1 VSARRG
7 LVWSLGALAAF
18 AILGGVVWARFDEV
32 RRASEAVSWPWVL
45 AALGSALA
53 SHACVGLALS
63 ETLAVLGHDLGGPL
77 VLGIA
82 LVSTTANYLVSAGG
96 VTGFALKAH
105 LLHKR
110 RVPVATTVTASAVT
124 TAILYAVLALILAEG
139 FATLLLRAGGA
150 KLAILESG
158 FGLLVLLAGAAF
170 LLVAFF
176 NHQVRGRLA
185 RRLFRLTNRAAYKMS
200 SREIPPEDFA
210 AFEMQLNQGLARIGA
225 GRGRLTRTVLYTC
238 LDWGFAM
245 FSLWLCF
252 RATGVVLPVG
262 HLSAA
267 FTTGQAATL
276 IPVLPGG
283 LGAAEG
289 SITALMTGFDVDAG
303 DALVAAMLFRL
314 CYYVVPSLLSVL
326 VLWGLKV
333 SEPAVFE
340 EAAAD
345 LERGLSPHRPAP
357 KVPHAP

>member
-1 VSARRG
+1 MSARRG
-7 LVWSLGALAAF
+7 LVLSLGAVVAL
-18 AILGGVVWARFDEV
+18 AILAVLVGTRLEQVE
-32 RRASEAVSWPWVL
+32 RAGETVSWIWFW
-45 AALGSALA
+45 AAAASALA
-53 SHACVGLALS
+53 SHAMVGLALS
-63 ETLAVLGHDLGGPL
+63 ETLAVLGHDVGAPS

-110 RVPVATTVTASAVT
+110 RVPIATTVTASAVT
-124 TAILYAVLALILAEG
+124 SAILYAVLAVILGQG
-139 FATLLLRAGGA
+139 FVTLLLRAGGA
-150 KLAILESG
+150 KVAILESG
-158 FGLLVLLAGAAF
+158 FGLGLLLAGAAF

-176 NHQVRGRLA
+176 NRKVRGRLTH
-185 RRLFRLTNRAAYKMS
+185 RLFRLTNLAAYKMS

-210 AFEMQLNQGLARIGA
+210 AFEMQLTHGLARIRHGS
-225 GRGRLTRTVLYTC
+225 GRLTRTVLFTC

-245 FSLWLCF
+245 AALWLCF
-252 RATGVVLPVG
+252 RAVGVALPVG

-289 SITALMTGFDVDAG
+289 SITALMSVLGIDVG
-303 DALVAAMLFRL
+303 SALVAAMLFRL
-314 CYYVVPSLLSVL
+314 AYYVFPSLLSVL

-333 SEPAVFE
+333 SEPAVLRE
-340 EAAAD
+340 AAD
-345 LERGLSPHRPAP
+345 LDLGLHKRG
-357 KVPHAP
+357 

>member
-7 LVWSLGALAAF
+7 VVWSLGAAAAL
-18 AILGGVVWARFDEV
+18 AILGAFVYARFDEV
-32 RRASEAVSWPWVL
+32 RRAGEAVSWIWVL
-45 AALGSALA
+45 AALASALA

-63 ETLAVLGHDLGGPL
+63 ETLASLGHDLGGPL

-124 TAILYAVLALILAEG
+124 TAILYAVLALILSQG
-139 FATLLLRAGGA
+139 FVTLLLSASGA
-150 KLAILESG
+150 KLAIMESG
-158 FGLLVLLAGAAF
+158 FGLLLLLAGAAF

-176 NHQVRGRLA
+176 NRKVRGRLA
-185 RRLFRLTNRAAYKMS
+185 HRVFRMTNRAAYKMS
-200 SREIPPEDFA
+200 SKEIPPEDFA
-210 AFEMQLNQGLARIGA
+210 AFEMQLNHGLARIGA
-225 GRGRLTRTVLYTC
+225 GTGRLTMTILYTC

-252 RATGVVLPVG
+252 RAAGVVLSVG
-262 HLSAA
+262 RLSAA

-289 SITALMTGFDVDAG
+289 SITALMSGFDVDVG

-314 CYYVVPSLLSVL
+314 CYYVAPSLLAVL

-333 SEPAVFE
+333 SEPAVME
-340 EAAAD
+340 QAAD
-345 LERGLSPHRPAP
+345 VERGLSRRGDSS
-357 KVPHAP
+357 KVSDDS

>member
-1 VSARRG
+1 M
-7 LVWSLGALAAF
+7 LSLGAVAALLILA
-18 AILGGVVWARFDEV
+18 LLVGSRLEQV
-32 RRASEAVSWPWVL
+32 RRAGETVSWIWFW

-53 SHACVGLALS
+53 SHAMVGLALS
-63 ETLAVLGHDLGGPL
+63 ETLAVLGHDVGAPS

-110 RVPVATTVTASAVT
+110 RVPIATTVTASAVT
-124 TAILYAVLALILAEG
+124 SAILYAVLAVILGQG
-139 FATLLLRAGGA
+139 FVTLLLRAGGA
-150 KLAILESG
+150 KLAIMESG
-158 FGLLVLLAGAAF
+158 FGLGLLLAGAAF

-176 NHQVRGRLA
+176 NRSVRGRLTH
-185 RRLFRLTNRAAYKMS
+185 RLFRITNMAAYKMS

-210 AFEMQLNQGLARIGA
+210 AFEMQLTQGLARIRHGS
-225 GRGRLTRTVLYTC
+225 GRLTRTVLFTC

-245 FSLWLCF
+245 AALWLCF
-252 RATGVVLPVG
+252 RAVDVALPVG

-289 SITALMTGFDVDAG
+289 SITALMSVLGVDVG
-303 DALVAAMLFRL
+303 SALVAAMLFRL
-314 CYYVVPSLLSVL
+314 AYYVFPSLLSVL

-333 SEPAVFE
+333 SEPAVLRD
-340 EAAAD
+340 AAGLD
-345 LERGLSPHRPAP
+345 LGLRGRN
-357 KVPHAP
+357 